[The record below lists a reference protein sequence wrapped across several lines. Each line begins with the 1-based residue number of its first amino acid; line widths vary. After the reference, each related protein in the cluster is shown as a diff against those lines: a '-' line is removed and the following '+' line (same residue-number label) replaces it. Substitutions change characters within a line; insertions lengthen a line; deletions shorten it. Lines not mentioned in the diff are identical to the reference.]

1 MDRHELLSLV
11 RFTFLLL
18 CVLLTF
24 SCRNTADDRRMAQI
38 IHEADSLN
46 RNDIAMTND
55 SLLLMA
61 CRYYDRHGT
70 PNEQM
75 RAHYLLGCVYRDR
88 GEAPRAI
95 DSYKDAIAKAD
106 TTASDCDY
114 HVLGCVYSQMGDTYH
129 KQLLFSYEIEARRQA
144 QYYALLAG
152 DTVYA
157 IWGDVLLAGSY
168 IQQGMTDSAE
178 YLLQESIRRF
188 HLHHNIQDAVQ
199 ASEVLMY
206 IYAEQPEQSHNL
218 KRLIDEHAAYS
229 QYYDKQHELLTEKR
243 QLYYYKGKYYEYTGL
258 LDSAEYCYRK
268 IQHPRM
274 SFSEKVA
281 QNKGLL
287 SIYKKRHQA
296 DSIAKYAELYCNAND
311 SSITVVDR
319 ELTARMAATYQ
330 YNSFR
335 QIAFQKEK
343 DAERARL
350 LFAVAFITLIAIC
363 IISIMMWHRYK
374 EQHRQKT
381 EKLKAEYAYAIES
394 YNNNLHT
401 LRMLDETHKS
411 IIAEIQEELLNAQ
424 HESVE
429 NRKNV
434 SKLRLAYEDL
444 SEKYKMERAELID
457 ENEHLKQRIN
467 EMQQKKEII
476 DNLRNAKQFAEEP
489 IIRRIFALREMPQ
502 IAISSKEKELLFITT
517 GKYFPELLYDLK
529 QTDNIQQLGIY
540 VCILTALN
548 LRSSDIANMLNISFQ
563 QVANL
568 KLQTNLAL
576 FNDSSARTL
585 YKNLI
590 RKYNI
595 SIS

>member
-95 DSYKDAIAKAD
+95 DCYKDAIAKAD

-129 KQLLFSYEIEARRQA
+129 KQLLFSYEIEARMQA

-168 IQQGMTDSAE
+168 IQQGMTDRAE
-178 YLLQESIRRF
+178 YLLQKSIRQF
-188 HLHHNIQDAVQ
+188 QLYHNIQDAVQ

-218 KRLIDEHAAYS
+218 KRLIDEHEACS

-411 IIAEIQEELLNAQ
+411 IIAEIQEELRNAQ

-529 QTDNIQQLGIY
+529 HADNIQQLGIY

-548 LRSSDIANMLNISFQ
+548 LRSGDIANMLNISFQ

-568 KLQTNLAL
+568 KLQVNLAL

>member
-1 MDRHELLSLV
+1 
-11 RFTFLLL
+11 
-18 CVLLTF
+18 
-24 SCRNTADDRRMAQI
+24 
-38 IHEADSLN
+38 
-46 RNDIAMTND
+46 
-55 SLLLMA
+55 
-61 CRYYDRHGT
+61 
-70 PNEQM
+70 
-75 RAHYLLGCVYRDR
+75 
-88 GEAPRAI
+88 
-95 DSYKDAIAKAD
+95 
-106 TTASDCDY
+106 
-114 HVLGCVYSQMGDTYH
+114 
-129 KQLLFSYEIEARRQA
+129 
-144 QYYALLAG
+144 
-152 DTVYA
+152 
-157 IWGDVLLAGSY
+157 
-168 IQQGMTDSAE
+168 
-178 YLLQESIRRF
+178 
-188 HLHHNIQDAVQ
+188 
-199 ASEVLMY
+199 
-206 IYAEQPEQSHNL
+206 
-218 KRLIDEHAAYS
+218 
-229 QYYDKQHELLTEKR
+229 
-243 QLYYYKGKYYEYTGL
+243 
-258 LDSAEYCYRK
+258 
-268 IQHPRM
+268 
-274 SFSEKVA
+274 
-281 QNKGLL
+281 
-287 SIYKKRHQA
+287 
-296 DSIAKYAELYCNAND
+296 
-311 SSITVVDR
+311 
-319 ELTARMAATYQ
+319 MAATYQ